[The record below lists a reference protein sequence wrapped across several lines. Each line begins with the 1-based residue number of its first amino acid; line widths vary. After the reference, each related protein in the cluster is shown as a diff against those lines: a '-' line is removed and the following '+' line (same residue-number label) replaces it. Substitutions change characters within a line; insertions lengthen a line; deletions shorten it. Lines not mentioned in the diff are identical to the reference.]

1 MAAGSHGLA
10 VGQIKAC
17 KLRGFQRINVA
28 WQFVAIMLA
37 PLLPTALSTTVRP
50 TSFRAR
56 AALLGTALTIS
67 TVVKTRITAWL

>member
-10 VGQIKAC
+10 IGQIKAC
-17 KLRGFQRINVA
+17 KLRGLQGIDVA

-37 PLLPTALSTTVRP
+37 TFLPTAVR
-50 TSFRAR
+50 TSAFRAV